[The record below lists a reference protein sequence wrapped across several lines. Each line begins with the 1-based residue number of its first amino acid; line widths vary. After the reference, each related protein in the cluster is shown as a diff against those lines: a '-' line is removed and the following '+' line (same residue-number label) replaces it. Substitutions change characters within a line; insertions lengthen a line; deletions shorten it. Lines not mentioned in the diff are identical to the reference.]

1 MRLEGTHLFAAPRQA
16 VWDALMDPAVLASA
30 LPGGEQ
36 LELAGENQY
45 RAVMNV
51 KVGPVQGRF
60 DGKIELL
67 DIVAPERYVMRV
79 DGQGAPGFVNGEGR
93 LEFTE
98 QDGGTLLTYVG
109 DVNVGGR
116 IAGVSQRLIE
126 STARSL
132 TRQGLQVLDQM
143 IQARLQPVE
152 TTAAHE
158 APPGAQPSAPPSA
171 AQPFAAQSSA
181 VPPPLFAPPP
191 PARTAAPSGQPPSAA
206 SMGVQVAKDVAR
218 DLAKDYIPED
228 KQEQVVWFSLGA
240 LAMLLFVILVRLVQ
254 KD

>member
-67 DIVAPERYVMRV
+67 DIVAPKRYVMRV
-79 DGQGAPGFVNGEGR
+79 DGQGAPGFVNGAGQLHVDE
-93 LEFTE
+93 EE
-98 QDGGTLLTYVG
+98 GGTLLTYAG

-116 IAGVSQRLIE
+116 IAGVGQRLVE
-126 STARSL
+126 STARSV
-132 TRQGLQVLDQM
+132 TRQGLTLLDQM
-143 IQARLQPVE
+143 IQARVLEAAGEMAPGEMAAV
-152 TTAAHE
+152 TTADDGVVAGQAVLGGP
-158 APPGAQPSAPPSA
+158 APAAPLPLRSGGPGGSA
-171 AQPFAAQSSA
+171 AAQTPQVSMLGLA
-181 VPPPLFAPPP
+181 GEV
-191 PARTAAPSGQPPSAA
+191 ARD
-206 SMGVQVAKDVAR
+206 VAKD
-218 DLAKDYIPED
+218 LTKEYIPED
-228 KQEQVVWFSLGA
+228 KQERAYYFS
-240 LAMLLFVILVRLVQ
+240 V
-254 KD
+254 